1 MAQEEVDLRYVYGKI
16 KQSFSN
22 GWNFLLLCITV
33 ALKRWYLLLLFTV
46 LGAAVGVGLFYT
58 TRPVYTST
66 LTLASNT
73 LANDFCAD
81 IINNLNLI
89 IKDKS
94 PEVLAK
100 NLKISVST
108 AKSVK
113 ELEFNNYDE
122 KLKKIYKDKDTVVL
136 GRPFKIKAYLYNNTS
151 FDTIQTALVNYLE
164 NNEYATTRKQIRL
177 ENIKTLKGT
186 IKKQISELDSL
197 KAKVTSDVTP
207 RGTTAGGF
215 VFGEP
220 LDPINIFKQE
230 ITLLEKDLLL
240 TRDLVLIDNIQIIQE
255 FTPRALPD
263 SPRLKRNML
272 MYGLISCMIG
282 FLLAFYLERKKAN

>member
-1 MAQEEVDLRYVYGKI
+1 MPQEEVDLRYVYGKI

-22 GWNFLLLCITV
+22 CWNFLTFCVTI
-33 ALKRWYLLLLFTV
+33 AFKKWYLLLAFT
-46 LGAAVGVGLFYT
+46 LIGAAVGIGLFYT

-66 LTLASNT
+66 LTLSSNA

-100 NLKISVST
+100 NLQISIPS
-108 AKSVK
+108 AKAIK